1 MLATLEKCSLH
12 SAYLIILVG
21 AGPPFG
27 SFLAV
32 GIQQIVEI
40 CGIHGKFNLNLL
52 LCKVG
57 GFVEPDFRVFEVT
70 C

>member
-1 MLATLEKCSLH
+1 MIESTVIPVRKILTNACNFGEMFTTLCN
-12 SAYLIILVG
+12 LIILVG

-40 CGIHGKFNLNLL
+40 CGIHG
-52 LCKVG
+52 
-57 GFVEPDFRVFEVT
+57 EI
-70 C
+70 

>member
-1 MLATLEKCSLH
+1 MIESTVIPVRKIL
-12 SAYLIILVG
+12 AYLIILVG

-40 CGIHGKFNLNLL
+40 CGIHG
-52 LCKVG
+52 
-57 GFVEPDFRVFEVT
+57 EI
-70 C
+70 